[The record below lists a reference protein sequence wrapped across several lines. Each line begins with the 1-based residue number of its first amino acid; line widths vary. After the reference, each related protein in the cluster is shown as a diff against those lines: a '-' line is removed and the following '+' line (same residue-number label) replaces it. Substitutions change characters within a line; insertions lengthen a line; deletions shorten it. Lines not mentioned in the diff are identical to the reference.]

1 MDEPEVYET
10 LTTIF
15 RDVFVRDD
23 MVLSDGLS
31 AKDVAD
37 WDSFKQIEIIIA
49 VEQEFRVKFRTREM
63 DALNNVGDLVRLI
76 ADKTGCRAEP

>member
-1 MDEPEVYET
+1 MAEPEIYET

-23 MVLSDGLS
+23 LMLSEELS
-31 AKDVAD
+31 AKDVPD

-49 VEQEFRVKFRTREM
+49 VESEFGIKFRTREM
-63 DALNNVGDLVRLI
+63 DSLNNVGDLVRMI
-76 ADKTGCRAEP
+76 TDKI